1 MNSNH
6 SAKRTDLAVEEIP
19 EQLCEGVTLHKR
31 GKAFSVTEIIIDS
44 DKSGESIGKRRGR
57 YITMESGSIAGFPE
71 NFNEMAQELADELSS
86 MLPEGT
92 VLVCGLGNSDITP
105 DALGPQTASGIL
117 ATRHFA
123 CEPEIAEQ
131 LHGFREV
138 AVLSAGVLGQTG
150 IETAEL
156 VNAICGKIHPCAVI
170 AVDALACSDLSRLGT
185 TVQLSDSGI
194 SPGSGVQNRRC
205 ELSEDTLGIPVLA
218 LGVPTVVDMH
228 TIVESVTGAAPPE
241 STPNLMVTPRDIDK
255 LTQRA
260 AKLLSAA
267 INRCLQPQLSFEEI
281 EGLGS

>member
-6 SAKRTDLAVEEIP
+6 SAKRTDLALENITEE
-19 EQLCEGVTLHKR
+19 LSEGITRHQR
-31 GKAFSVTEIIIDS
+31 GKVFSVTEIVIDS
-44 DKSGESIGKRRGR
+44 DHSGESIGKRRGK
-57 YITMESGSIAGFPE
+57 YITMESEDIAGFPE
-71 NFNEMAQELADELSS
+71 SFNDMAQELADELSA

-92 VLVCGLGNSDITP
+92 VLICGLGNNDITP
-105 DALGPQTASGIL
+105 DSLGPKTAASIL

-131 LHGFREV
+131 MGEFREV

-156 VNAICGKIHPCAVI
+156 VNAICAKIHPAAVI

-205 ELSEDTLGIPVLA
+205 ELSEDTLGIPVVA
-218 LGVPTVVDMH
+218 VGVPTVVDMH
-228 TIVESVTGAAPPE
+228 TIVESVTGNTPPE
-241 STPNLMVTPRDIDK
+241 STPNFMVTPRDIDK
-255 LTQRA
+255 LTERA

-267 INRCLQPQLSFEEI
+267 INRAMHPHLSFEEI
-281 EGLGS
+281 AGLGG

>member
-6 SAKRTDLAVEEIP
+6 SAKRTDLALEGITEE
-19 EQLCEGVTLHKR
+19 LSEGITRRVR
-31 GKAFSVTEIIIDS
+31 GKSFSVTEIMIDN
-44 DKSGESIGKRRGR
+44 DHCGENIGKRRGK
-57 YITMESGSIAGFPE
+57 YITMESDDIAGFPE
-71 NFNEMAQELADELSS
+71 NFNEMAQELADELTQ
-86 MLPEGT
+86 MLPKGT
-92 VLVCGLGNSDITP
+92 VLICGLGNNDITP
-105 DALGPQTASGIL
+105 DSLGPKTAAAIL

-123 CEPEIAEQ
+123 CEPEIAESI
-131 LHGFREV
+131 GEFREV

-150 IETAEL
+150 IETAEI
-156 VNAICGKIHPCAVI
+156 VNAICDKIRPAAVI

-194 SPGSGVQNRRC
+194 SPGSGVQNSRC

-228 TIVESVTGAAPPE
+228 TIVESVTGAAPPDL
-241 STPNLMVTPRDIDK
+241 TPNLMVTPRDIDK

-267 INRCLQPQLSFEEI
+267 LNRALHPQLSFEEI
-281 EGLGS
+281 EGLGC